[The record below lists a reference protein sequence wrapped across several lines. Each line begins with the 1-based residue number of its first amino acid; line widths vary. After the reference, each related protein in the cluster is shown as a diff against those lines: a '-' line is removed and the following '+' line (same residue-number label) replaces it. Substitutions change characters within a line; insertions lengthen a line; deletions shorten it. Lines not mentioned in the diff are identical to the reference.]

1 MKSSFVADFSLGDSV
16 DDLFAL
22 RKLELREFSG
32 GKMISLELGDKTG
45 RIKGVMWSC
54 ADELLKKMIPG
65 QVFRFKGSVT
75 SYRGETQ
82 LTVEKVTPQENFD
95 PTDFLPIG
103 TYTVEQLDT
112 RLNNAMKLI
121 DDPSYDALM
130 TCIFSNEKLR
140 RGFLTGV
147 GGKLWHHNYIGGLAE
162 HTLSIFD
169 LCLDFAGRYSEL
181 DKNLILSGALLHDIG
196 KIDTYWL
203 GSFVEYSDKGRLLG
217 HIVMGDE
224 IVRQA
229 IGSLPDFPEEK
240 ALKLRH
246 LILAHQGT
254 LDQASPVV
262 PMVPEA
268 MALYTADLL
277 DSKLGALRRI
287 RKNELRPG
295 VRWSNYVNL
304 LDRFIYF
311 GDDGEIYDEK
321 DI

>member
-1 MKSSFVADFSLGDSV
+1 MKSSFVADLSLGDAV
-16 DDLFAL
+16 DDVFAL

-32 GKMISLELGDKTG
+32 GKMIFLELGDKSG

-54 ADELLKKMIPG
+54 ADELLKRMIPG
-65 QVFRFKGSVT
+65 RVFRFKGTVT
-75 SYRGETQ
+75 SYKGETQ
-82 LTVEKVTPQENFD
+82 VTVEKVTPEEKFD

-103 TYTVEQLDT
+103 TYTIEQLGA
-112 RLNNAMKLI
+112 RLNTAIELI
-121 DDPSYDALM
+121 NDPDYSAIVK
-130 TCIFSNEKLR
+130 CVFSNDKLKQ
-140 RGFLTGV
+140 GFLTGV

-169 LCLDFAGRYSEL
+169 LCADFAGRYTEL
-181 DKNLILSGALLHDIG
+181 DKNLMLSGALLHDIG
-196 KIDTYWL
+196 KVDSYWL
-203 GSFVEYSDKGRLLG
+203 GSFIEYSDKGRLLG

-224 IVRQA
+224 IVRHA
-229 IGSLPDFPEEK
+229 VDCLPDFPEEK

-246 LILAHQGT
+246 LILSHQGT

-268 MALYTADLL
+268 MALYVADLL

-287 RKNELRPG
+287 KKNELRPG
-295 VRWSNYVNL
+295 VRWSNYVKL
-304 LDRFIYF
+304 LDQFIYF
-311 GDDGEIYDEK
+311 GDDGEPVDEE